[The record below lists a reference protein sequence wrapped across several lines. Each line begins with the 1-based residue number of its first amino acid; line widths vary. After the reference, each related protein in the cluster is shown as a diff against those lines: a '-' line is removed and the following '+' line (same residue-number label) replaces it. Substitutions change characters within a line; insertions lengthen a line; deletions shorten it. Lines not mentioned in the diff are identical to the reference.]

1 MEDIKMILEITFSVF
16 GLIPSIYGIYHLI
29 KSERKPSDYKKYG
42 TCAYVGLALFAFL
55 LILIF
60 QLHKQFNLL
69 LLVVV
74 VSIVFRI
81 LAKALLSP
89 GLKKEKEC
97 NNQVK

>member
-1 MEDIKMILEITFSVF
+1 MILEITFSVF
-16 GLIPSIYGIYHLI
+16 GLILSIYGIYHLI

-74 VSIVFRI
+74 VSIVFAI
-81 LAKALLSP
+81 LEKVLLSP
-89 GLKKEKEC
+89 GFRKEKEC
-97 NNQVK
+97 NNQIK